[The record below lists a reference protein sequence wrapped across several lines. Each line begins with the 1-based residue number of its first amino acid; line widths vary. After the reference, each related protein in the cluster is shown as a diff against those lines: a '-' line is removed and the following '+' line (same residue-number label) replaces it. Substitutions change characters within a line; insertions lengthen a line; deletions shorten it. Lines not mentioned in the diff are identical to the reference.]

1 MSFATKIT
9 FLIGLIFLA
18 LMLNLNVGNTD
29 ISLWDISS
37 NEVAKNLILNYRFP
51 KAVASI
57 LVGISLPLSGLLL
70 QELFRNPLAD
80 PSILGISSAS
90 GLGVAIVIFL
100 SAVLGFSNYLN
111 NPWLLCLAA
120 LAGAGLALLMLIYFS
135 SKINSTTALIVI
147 GFMIAGFSSA
157 LIGVMQFFAPS
168 EKIKSYLMWS
178 FGSISGLSWSQLG
191 VFFFFVIVGILISI
205 FTFKGISGLRLGENY
220 AHTMGINVK
229 KTRWVILFSTST
241 LTASATAFVGPI
253 AFIGLAV
260 PHICRMVFK
269 EMNVVKLYTYV
280 LLLGVLLM
288 LIFSWIAQIF
298 PTGSLPI
305 NIITSLIGAP
315 IVISIIWQQFKS
327 KSYD

>member
-1 MSFATKIT
+1 
-9 FLIGLIFLA
+9 
-18 LMLNLNVGNTD
+18 MLNLNVGNTD

-80 PSILGISSAS
+80 PSVLGISSAS

-120 LAGAGLALLMLIYFS
+120 LAGAGLALLMIIYFS

-229 KTRWVILFSTST
+229 RTRWVILFSTST

>member
-120 LAGAGLALLMLIYFS
+120 LAGAGLALLMIIYFS

-229 KTRWVILFSTST
+229 KTRWMILLSTST

>member
-120 LAGAGLALLMLIYFS
+120 LAGAGLALLMIIYFS

-269 EMNVVKLYTYV
+269 EMNVVKLYIYV

>member
-1 MSFATKIT
+1 MNFATKIT

-120 LAGAGLALLMLIYFS
+120 LAGAGLALLMIIYFS